1 MEFERTL
8 PLSAVHNFRDY
19 GGYPVAGGGRV
30 KRGLLWRSGHMAE
43 ASEADLGAIDDLEL
57 AYVFDLRGPRER
69 ESMPSLR
76 GPAFAAEVVAFDGES
91 GSLAPHLAAAGEAF
105 SAADA
110 HAVMEKV
117 YAALPDRVPLV
128 TMIQRFFD
136 AQLRGE
142 GASLIHCHAGK
153 DRTGMAVALLH
164 EALGV
169 HPDDAMADFLLTNT
183 SGDRESRI
191 ALGVESIRRR
201 YPKVSEK
208 AAEAL
213 MGVQESYLL
222 AARGALEERY
232 GSVDAYLT
240 RELGIDENAR
250 ETLRLHLVET

>member
-30 KRGLLWRSGHMAE
+30 RRSLLWRSGHMAE
-43 ASEADLGAIDDLEL
+43 ASEADLDAIDEL
-57 AYVFDLRGPRER
+57 KLAHVFDLRGPRER
-69 ESMPSLR
+69 DSLPSLR
-76 GPAFAAEVVAFDGES
+76 GPAFAAQVIAFDGES
-91 GSLAPHLAAAGEAF
+91 GTLAPHLAAAGEAF
-105 SAADA
+105 SPADA
-110 HAVMEKV
+110 HTIMERT

-128 TMIQRFFD
+128 TMIRRFFD

-142 GASLIHCHAGK
+142 GASLVHCHAGK

-183 SGDRESRI
+183 SGDRESQI
-191 ALGVESIRRR
+191 ARGIESIRRR
-201 YPKVSEK
+201 YPTVSK
-208 AAEAL
+208 DAAAAL
-213 MGVQESYLL
+213 MGVQESYLE
-222 AARGALEERY
+222 AARGALTERY

-240 RELGIDENAR
+240 HELGIDETAR